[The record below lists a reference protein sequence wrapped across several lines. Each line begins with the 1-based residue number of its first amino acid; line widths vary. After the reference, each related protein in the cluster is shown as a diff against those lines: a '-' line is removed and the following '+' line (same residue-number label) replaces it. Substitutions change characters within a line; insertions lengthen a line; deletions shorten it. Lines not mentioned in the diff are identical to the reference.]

1 MKNLRYCSIFFLSVS
16 IFYSNPIVAN
26 EATYAEAEEQISK
39 SYNLLSDI
47 KTGLY
52 NLGNY
57 FGFDLTATPQ
67 TVSSSVFKIDG
78 QKTIEQTTVSSLF
91 YILSANTT
99 FPNFFAGISAYKAFD
114 AEANA
119 LFNNNNLPPISN
131 VDVTLDSSNSNS
143 NPINPL
149 SQSLLNILSITPDS
163 NCINTSQ
170 NNSLLSPCPFNY
182 IESNEYA
189 AALGFQSI
197 PTSNILTSSTS
208 TSQTGD
214 CNDGLCNIS
223 NVITAYFL
231 NPNTGSPN
239 GSQAYLLKQIDS
251 SLFLSPLIYD
261 TESLSS
267 QTQSSSEGQG
277 LSNNSQMQAASNY
290 VKYVSGTLLP
300 KSLADQSTI
309 KDKNSIITSFSSDT
323 KTRMQAFHDLLGYV
337 LGLRVYAAQMSLPMQ
352 NFYESLAKRMV
363 LPTDASSSQK
373 TSQALNEFVM
383 ASYRLYTPSSSNDG
397 GPATSA
403 WQDML
408 NTASPAT
415 VQKETALILAEINY
429 QLYQMRQQQEKL
441 LLIQSSQLM
450 NSLRPPVLVSDS
462 N

>member
-1 MKNLRYCSIFFLSVS
+1 MKNLRYCSIFFLSISV
-16 IFYSNPIVAN
+16 FYTNPIVAN
-26 EATYAEAEEQISK
+26 EATYEEVEEQVSQ
-39 SYNLLSDI
+39 SYNILTDI

-57 FGFDLTATPQ
+57 LGFDLTATPQ
-67 TVSSSVFKIDG
+67 TVSSSVFKISG

-119 LFNNNNLPPISN
+119 LFNNNNSTPTPYLDAP
-131 VDVTLDSSNSNS
+131 LDSSNS
-143 NPINPL
+143 INPL

-170 NNSLLSPCPFNY
+170 NNSLISPCAFNY
-182 IESNEYA
+182 IESTEYA
-189 AALGFQSI
+189 AALGFQNPS
-197 PTSNILTSSTS
+197 SILTSS

-214 CNDGLCNIS
+214 CTDGLCNIA
-223 NVITAYFL
+223 NFITATFL
-231 NPNTGSPN
+231 NPNTGSQN

-290 VKYVSGTLLP
+290 VKYVSGTLFP

-309 KDKNSIITSFSSDT
+309 NTKNDT
-323 KTRMQAFHDLLGYV
+323 ISNTNNNYQTRMKAFHDLLGYI

-363 LPTDASSSQK
+363 LPTDSSSSQK

-397 GPATSA
+397 GAATSA
-403 WQDML
+403 WQDMI
-408 NTASPAT
+408 NSASPAT

-450 NSLRPPVLVSDS
+450 NSLRPPALVSDS